1 MGRAHRPDIAEHNRL
16 QIEYFEHA
24 GKAAMR
30 PTSTPYVERQ
40 VDALITFACLAA
52 GDHVLDV
59 GCGMGRYTLPLA
71 ERGLAVEGIDLSRTL
86 LDRLEAFNA
95 GRHEIP
101 LHCADIL
108 ELPESLDR
116 RFDAAV
122 GFFTLH
128 HLHDLPASF
137 AAIARLVRPG
147 GRIAFLEPNPLN
159 VLYYIQLAIAPGM
172 SWHGDKGILKMCP
185 RTVFGAMAD
194 AGLTSPALERF
205 GLFPPFAANRPL
217 GARLER
223 CLERVVLWRPF
234 LAFQLFR
241 ADVPAE
247 RPRAA
252 AWGQAMRP
260 YNDSPPLS
268 ARHRHRAL
276 TVGHARR
283 TGDDA

>member
-1 MGRAHRPDIAEHNRL
+1 MARPTEPDIAEHNRL

-24 GKAAMR
+24 GKEAMR
-30 PTSTPYVERQ
+30 PTPTPYVERQ
-40 VDALITFACLAA
+40 VDALVRFAGLAA
-52 GDHVLDV
+52 GDHILDV

-71 ERGLAVEGIDLSRTL
+71 ERGLAVEGVDLSRTL
-86 LDRLEAFNA
+86 LDRLEAFDA

-116 RFDAAV
+116 TFDAAV

-137 AAIARLVRPG
+137 AAMARVVRPG

-159 VLYYIQLAIAPGM
+159 VLYYIQLAVAPGM
-172 SWHGDKGILKMCP
+172 SWHGDKGILRMRP
-185 RTVFGAMAD
+185 RTVFGAMEG
-194 AGLTSPALERF
+194 AGLKSPRLERF
-205 GLFPPFAANRPL
+205 GLFPPFAANRRL

-223 CLERVVLWRPF
+223 WLERVPLWRPL

-241 ADVPAE
+241 GDLPAV
-247 RPRAA
+247 RPRT
-252 AWGQAMRP
+252 
-260 YNDSPPLS
+260 
-268 ARHRHRAL
+268 RA
-276 TVGHARR
+276 GAPIE
-283 TGDDA
+283 

>member
-1 MGRAHRPDIAEHNRL
+1 MAGPQRDIAEHNRL

-24 GKAAMR
+24 GKEAMR

-40 VDALITFACLAA
+40 VDTLVGFAGLAA
-52 GDHVLDV
+52 GDHILDV

-86 LDRLEAFNA
+86 LDRLAAFNA

-108 ELPESLDR
+108 ELPGSLDGT
-116 RFDAAV
+116 FDAAV

-128 HLHDLPASF
+128 HLRDLPASF
-137 AAIARLVRPG
+137 AAMARLVRPG

-159 VLYYIQLAIAPGM
+159 VLYYIQLAVAPGM
-172 SWHGDKGILKMCP
+172 SWRGDKGILNMRP
-185 RTVFGAMAD
+185 RTVFGAMEE
-194 AGLTSPALERF
+194 AGLTSPTLERF

-223 CLERVVLWRPF
+223 CLERVPLWQRL
-234 LAFQLFR
+234 LAFQLLR
-241 ADVPAE
+241 GDVRAE
-247 RPRAA
+247 RPRAG
-252 AWGQAMRP
+252 AWARAMQP
-260 YNDSPPLS
+260 YDDSLRQE
-268 ARHRHRAL
+268 ARYPHRRL
-276 TVGHARR
+276 TGRHGRR
-283 TGDDA
+283 TRDDA

>member
-1 MGRAHRPDIAEHNRL
+1 MARATEPEIVEHNRL

-24 GKAAMR
+24 GKEAMR

-40 VDALITFACLAA
+40 VDALIRFAGLAE

-71 ERGLAVEGIDLSRTL
+71 ERGFAVEGVDLSRTL
-86 LDRLEAFNA
+86 LDRLEAFAA

-116 RFDAAV
+116 TFDAAV

-137 AAIARLVRPG
+137 AAMARLVRPG

-159 VLYYIQLAIAPGM
+159 VLYYVQLAVAPGM
-172 SWHGDKGILKMCP
+172 SWDGDKGILNMRP
-185 RTVFGAMAD
+185 RTVFGAMEE
-194 AGLTSPALERF
+194 AGFTGPALERF

-223 CLERVVLWRPF
+223 RLERVRLWRKI

-241 ADVPAE
+241 GDNEPLPPNA
-247 RPRAA
+247 RPPH
-252 AWGQAMRP
+252 RP
-260 YNDSPPLS
+260 VT
-268 ARHRHRAL
+268 ARHGL
-276 TVGHARR
+276 GTP
-283 TGDDA
+283 DDA

>member
-1 MGRAHRPDIAEHNRL
+1 MARSTQPDVAEHNRA

-24 GKAAMR
+24 GKQAMR

-40 VDALITFACLAA
+40 VDALVRFGGLRA
-52 GDHVLDV
+52 GDHILDV

-71 ERGLAVEGIDLSRTL
+71 ERGFSVEGIDLSRTL
-86 LDRLEAFNA
+86 LDRLEAFNTT
-95 GRHEIP
+95 RHEIA

-108 ELPESLDR
+108 ELPESLAG
-116 RFDAAV
+116 RFDATV

-128 HLHDLPASF
+128 HLHDLTASF
-137 AAIARLVRPG
+137 AAMARLVRPG

-159 VLYYIQLAIAPGM
+159 LLYYIQLAVAPGM
-172 SWHGDKGILKMCP
+172 SWQGDKGIINMRP
-185 RTVFGAMAD
+185 RTVFAAMKQ

-223 CLERVVLWRPF
+223 RLERVPLWRPL

-241 ADVPAE
+241 GDVPAG
-247 RPRAA
+247 PRTAHD
-252 AWGQAMRP
+252 GRGG
-260 YNDSPPLS
+260 
-268 ARHRHRAL
+268 AR
-276 TVGHARR
+276 
-283 TGDDA
+283 DA

>member
-1 MGRAHRPDIAEHNRL
+1 MARPTQPDIAEHNRA

-24 GKAAMR
+24 GKEAMR

-40 VDALITFACLAA
+40 VDALVRFAGLAE

-71 ERGLAVEGIDLSRTL
+71 ERGLSVEGIDLSRTL

-108 ELPESLDR
+108 ELPESLNET
-116 RFDAAV
+116 FDAAV

-128 HLHDLPASF
+128 HLHDLSASF
-137 AAIARLVRPG
+137 AAMARLVRPG
-147 GRIAFLEPNPLN
+147 GRIVFLEPNPLN
-159 VLYYIQLAIAPGM
+159 VLYYIQLVVAPGM
-172 SWHGDKGILKMCP
+172 SWQGDRGILKMRP
-185 RTVFGAMAD
+185 RTVFGAMEA
-194 AGLTSPALERF
+194 AGLASPAIERF

-223 CLERVVLWRPF
+223 GLERVPLWRP
-234 LAFQLFR
+234 LRAFQLFR
-241 ADVPAE
+241 ADVPAG
-247 RPRAA
+247 RPRAEA
-252 AWGQAMRP
+252 
-260 YNDSPPLS
+260 
-268 ARHRHRAL
+268 
-276 TVGHARR
+276 
-283 TGDDA
+283 